1 MNKKQQT
8 SKRVRD
14 RFINRFHTRYWELED
29 EEFPISVEQR
39 LHLVDLTLQQVMT
52 YAYKQADKTLNK
64 DFKPVDDTMKPYR
77 FQKKQ

>member
-52 YAYKQADKTLNK
+52 YAYKQSQKEIDQSFN
-64 DFKPVDDTMKPYR
+64 PVDDSMKPYR
-77 FQKKQ
+77 FKKRQ